1 MKRNSK
7 IYIAGHKGMVGSAL
21 VRCLE
26 TIGFSNLIV
35 RTHSELNLE
44 RQADVEAFFKSEKPE
59 FVFLAAAKVGGI
71 WANDTSPAEFIYNN
85 LIIQTNMLH
94 AAWRS
99 KVKRLLF
106 LGSSCIYPRECPQP
120 IKEEYLLTDKLEPT
134 NEPYAIAKI
143 AGVKMCHAYNRQ
155 YDVQFIPVMP
165 TNLYGPNDNYDLK
178 SSHVLPALIRK
189 FHLAKLAENGNWKNI
204 ERDEQIYGSVPNN
217 FFANLVA
224 ISEHQGY
231 SVPPSVIRN
240 GPCAKHSAAV
250 TLWGSGSPYRE
261 FLHVEDLADA
271 CVLLMNLSM
280 EKIQSVLSQNF
291 NPAKFFDRRHT
302 VETQVQIRHSPLI
315 NIGYGKDVTIKELAD
330 TIKEIIGFKG
340 ELEWDHTKPDGI
352 PRKLLEVSRINAL
365 GWKPKIPLVEGI
377 ESTYGAYSDQYMK

>member
-1 MKRNSK
+1 
-7 IYIAGHKGMVGSAL
+7 MVGSAL

-26 TIGFSNLIV
+26 AEGFNNLIV
-35 RTHSELNLE
+35 RNHSELNLE
-44 RQADVEAFFKSEKPE
+44 RQADVEAFFESEKPE

-71 WANDTSPAEFIYNN
+71 WANDNFPAEFIYNN

-155 YDVQFIPVMP
+155 YDTQFLPVMP
-165 TNLYGPNDNYDLK
+165 TNLYGPNDNYDLR

-189 FHLAKLAENGNWKNI
+189 FHLAKLAKNGDWKNI
-204 ERDEQIYGSVPNN
+204 QGDEQIYGSIPNN
-217 FFANLVA
+217 FLAKLVT

-240 GPCAKHSAAV
+240 VPSAKHSAAV

-261 FLHVEDLADA
+261 FLHVDDLADA
-271 CVLLMNLSM
+271 CVFLMELSM
-280 EKIQSVLSQNF
+280 EKIQSLSSQNF
-291 NPAKFFDRRHT
+291 NQAQFSDRSQT
-302 VETQVQIRHSPLI
+302 IEAQVQFRHSPLI

-330 TIKEIIGFKG
+330 TIKEIIGFRG
-340 ELEWDHTKPDGI
+340 EIEWDDTKPDGM

-365 GWKPKIPLVEGI
+365 GWKPKISLVEGI
-377 ESTYGAYSDQYMK
+377 ESTYKVYSNQYVK